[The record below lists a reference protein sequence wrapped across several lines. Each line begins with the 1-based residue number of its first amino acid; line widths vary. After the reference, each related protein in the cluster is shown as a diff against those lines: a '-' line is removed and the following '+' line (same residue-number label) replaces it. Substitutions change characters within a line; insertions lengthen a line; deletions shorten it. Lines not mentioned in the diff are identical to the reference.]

1 MTIAISKLRNLQM
14 SINQLNKLIKIII
27 IIITNNDLIFN
38 SILAFQR
45 TASTVEWSKTNTVQH
60 IVQTNEDKKDIY

>member
-1 MTIAISKLRNLQM
+1 M